1 MEPDGVARVSISSYS
16 LPLTSRNL
24 WGLTHLSDDYAAS
37 MIGDLLGSGAI
48 APRLTA
54 TTKRQV
60 ISTISEIAARTFH
73 LKAARVFDAL
83 MEREALGA
91 TGVGHGVAIPHARVE
106 GLDRMRGVFVRVVPP
121 IDFGAVDDEPV
132 DLVFALLSPP
142 ASGSEHLRALA
153 RVARALR
160 AAEVRGQLRQ
170 AHSADA
176 IRAVLV
182 RDARPSA
189 A

>member
-1 MEPDGVARVSISSYS
+1 
-16 LPLTSRNL
+16 
-24 WGLTHLSDDYAAS
+24 LSDDYSAS
-37 MIGDLLGSGAI
+37 MIEDLLASGSI

-60 ISTISEIAARTFH
+60 LSTMSEIAARTFH
-73 LKAARVFDAL
+73 LKATRVFDAL
-83 MEREALGA
+83 MEREAQGP

-106 GLDRMRGVFVRVVPP
+106 GLDRMRGIFVRVVPP
-121 IDFGAVDDEPV
+121 IDFGAVDDKPV
-132 DLVFALLSPP
+132 DLVFALLSP
-142 ASGSEHLRALA
+142 ASSGSEHLRALA
-153 RVARALR
+153 RIARALR
-160 AAEVRGQLRQ
+160 SAEVRSQLRQ
-170 AHSADA
+170 ASGVDA

>member
-1 MEPDGVARVSISSYS
+1 MSDVYS
-16 LPLTSRNL
+16 AL
-24 WGLTHLSDDYAAS
+24 
-37 MIGDLLGSGAI
+37 MIGDLLASGSI

-54 TTKRQV
+54 STKRQV
-60 ISTISEIAARTFH
+60 IATISEIAARGLH

-83 MEREALGA
+83 MEREALGP
-91 TGVGHGVAIPHARVE
+91 TGVGHGVALPHTRLE

-121 IDFGAVDDEPV
+121 VDFGAVDDEPV
-132 DLVFALLSPP
+132 DLVFALLSP
-142 ASGSEHLRALA
+142 ATSGSEHLRALA

-160 AAEVRGQLRQ
+160 SAELRGQLRQ
-170 AHSADA
+170 AGGVDA
-176 IRAVLV
+176 IRAVLD

>member
-1 MEPDGVARVSISSYS
+1 LIPPHRPSHYQNPRGI
-16 LPLTSRNL
+16 
-24 WGLTHLSDDYAAS
+24 THLSDDYTVS

-48 APRLTA
+48 APRLTV

-60 ISTISEIAARTFH
+60 ISTIAEIAARSFH
-73 LKAARVFDAL
+73 IKAARVFDAL
-83 MEREALGA
+83 MEREALGP
-91 TGVGHGVAIPHARVE
+91 TGVGHGVAIPHARIE
-106 GLDRMRGVFVRVVPP
+106 GLDRMRGVFVRVAPP
-121 IDFGAVDDEPV
+121 IDFGSVDDKPV
-132 DLVFALLSPP
+132 DLVFALLSPA

-160 AAEVRGQLRQ
+160 SAEIRGQLRQ
-170 AHSADA
+170 ASGADA

>member
-1 MEPDGVARVSISSYS
+1 M
-16 LPLTSRNL
+16 
-24 WGLTHLSDDYAAS
+24 SDDYSAS
-37 MIGDLLGSGAI
+37 MIGDLLASGSI

-54 TTKRQV
+54 ATKRQV
-60 ISTISEIAARTFH
+60 LSTISEIAARTFR

-83 MEREALGA
+83 TEREALGP

-106 GLDRMRGVFVRVVPP
+106 GLDRMRGIFVRVTPP
-121 IDFGAVDDEPV
+121 IDFGAVDDKPV
-132 DLVFALLSPP
+132 DLVFAILSP
-142 ASGSEHLRALA
+142 ASSGSEHLRALA

-160 AAEVRGQLRQ
+160 SAEIRSQLRQ
-170 AHSADA
+170 ASGVDA

>member
-1 MEPDGVARVSISSYS
+1 
-16 LPLTSRNL
+16 
-24 WGLTHLSDDYAAS
+24 LSDNYAAS

-60 ISTISEIAARTFH
+60 ISTIAEIAGRTFH

-83 MEREALGA
+83 MEREALGP
-91 TGVGHGVAIPHARVE
+91 TGVGYGVAIPHARIE
-106 GLDRMRGVFVRVVPP
+106 GLDRMRGIFVRVTPP
-121 IDFGAVDDEPV
+121 IDFDAVDDKPV
-132 DLVFALLSPP
+132 DLVFALLSPAP
-142 ASGSEHLRALA
+142 CGAEHLRALA
-153 RVARALR
+153 RIARALR
-160 AAEVRGQLRQ
+160 SAEIRSQLRQ
-170 AHSADA
+170 ASGVDA